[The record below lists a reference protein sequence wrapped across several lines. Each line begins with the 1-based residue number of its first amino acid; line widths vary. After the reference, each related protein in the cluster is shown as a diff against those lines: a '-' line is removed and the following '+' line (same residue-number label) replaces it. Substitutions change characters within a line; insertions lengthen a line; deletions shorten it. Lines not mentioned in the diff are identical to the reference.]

1 MAEKKVTRAANGAG
15 SIYETNAGWR
25 GSILLNGR
33 RRYVSGA
40 NKTQVSENLR
50 ALKRQAED
58 GFIQKGRSPKLKD
71 WVMHWLDATAPLPDP
86 EESRQAKRH
95 ALKTDSD
102 YRKIVRLYL
111 PEWLGSVLL
120 SKLTPEQLEEAYSN
134 LSGKKLAQST
144 IYQLH
149 SIIRA
154 SLTLAVKRG
163 HVPINVAKN
172 VVSPPQPKSQTKKD
186 AFSRADQTA
195 IKLVLG
201 SSRSR
206 ARWELALGL
215 GPRPGEVLGLEWKHV
230 NFAEKWIQIEQQIQ
244 MIDKQLTLVPYV
256 KSGASNRKIPLP
268 DYLAK
273 LLQAHREEQL
283 SERSI
288 AGEGWKE
295 WEPDGKPHAWVFTSY
310 KRPGRPLTP
319 GGDDTQWRQLLE
331 KAGLPAAPPYKAR
344 HTAASEMIAAG
355 IDITVVAEI
364 MGHSIKVLQDVYA
377 HAIEERKIAAAGILD
392 LAHQLAFGSIDAQ
405 IDAVKEKEPR
415 T

>member
-1 MAEKKVTRAANGAG
+1 MKKATRAANGAG
-15 SIYETNAGWR
+15 SIYETDTGWR
-25 GSILLNGR
+25 GSILLNSR

-40 NKTQVSENLR
+40 NKTQVSEKLR
-50 ALKRQAED
+50 ALKRQSED
-58 GFIQKGRSPKLKD
+58 GFVQKGRSPKLKE
-71 WVMHWLDATAPLPDP
+71 WITHWLDSTAPLPDP

-111 PEWLGSVLL
+111 PEWLASLPL
-120 SKLTPEQLEEAYSN
+120 SKLTAEQLEDAYSD
-134 LSGKKLAQST
+134 LSSKKLAQST

-163 HVPINVAKN
+163 HVPLNAAKS
-172 VVSPPQPKSQTKKD
+172 VVSPPQPKAQTKKE
-186 AFSRADQTA
+186 AFSRADQA
-195 IKLVLG
+195 ALKLVLG
-201 SSRSR
+201 TSRSR

-230 NFAEKWIQIEQQIQ
+230 NFEERSILIEQQIQ

-268 DYLAK
+268 GYLAK
-273 LLQAHREEQL
+273 LLEAHRDEQL
-283 SERSI
+283 SERII
-288 AGEGWKE
+288 AGAKWEE
-295 WEPDGKPHAWVFTSY
+295 WAPDGEPHAWVFTSY
-310 KRPGRPLTP
+310 KRPGRPITP

-331 KAGLPAAPPYKAR
+331 KAGLPASPPYRAR

-364 MGHSIKVLQDVYA
+364 MGHSIKVLQEVYA
-377 HAIEERKIAAAGILD
+377 HAIEERKIAAAGVLD
-392 LAHQLAFGSIDAQ
+392 FAHQLAFGAIDAE

-415 T
+415 TK